1 MQLIIIFQRI
11 CPCVD
16 HVQGLILDTLMM
28 EKMIEKNIIL
38 FQNETLLMR
47 SVSFAQ
53 TIFQKLKYF
62 IVNDLSDIKII
73 IVHLMDEYKLQHV
86 TPDVVLE
93 YLNTNVSEDQKKL
106 QAKIEL
112 FSHRLMEILTNQ

>member
-1 MQLIIIFQRI
+1 
-11 CPCVD
+11 
-16 HVQGLILDTLMM
+16 M